1 MEYQNELEEM
11 RQQLAL
17 LKEKLDQQTI
27 INDNQLRGKLN
38 KISRTI
44 NRSTYTTLLVA
55 IIMTPITYFT
65 FIHELKLPLYLWGIL
80 VIIMIGG
87 AIGNHLLQRHIQGIE
102 HLDLTTAGQKLAD
115 FRIRYLR
122 YQTISFIIVIIFFAL
137 FFYELFQR
145 WQISQFSQSI
155 LPIAVF
161 LIIGILLSVH
171 FHKQISELKKQIE
184 QSTEE

>member
-11 RQQLAL
+11 RRQLAL

-87 AIGNHLLQRHIQGIE
+87 AIGNYLLQRHIQGIE

-145 WQISQFSQSI
+145 WQISQFRQSI

>member
-11 RQQLAL
+11 RRQLAL

-102 HLDLTTAGQKLAD
+102 
-115 FRIRYLR
+115 
-122 YQTISFIIVIIFFAL
+122 
-137 FFYELFQR
+137 
-145 WQISQFSQSI
+145 
-155 LPIAVF
+155 
-161 LIIGILLSVH
+161 
-171 FHKQISELKKQIE
+171 